1 MGCRFFRETQSP
13 SLLRQSENGNGCEWG
28 PAISIRSRFRVLK
41 TRFTATHL
49 EPEYDA
55 AVVPEVALVV
65 ISTSKRIAEARQHK
79 IKFRRPDRDGFAQ
92 RDVDSPANDEIPS
105 IVAWIPTPYA
115 DAWVHADIVLQILVK
130 IGVGSSEHRR
140 YERLEMLSAV
150 FQNRAYVIGK
160 EIAAGLDS
168 ATSRAWTIGDCGESK
183 GPGE

>member
-1 MGCRFFRETQSP
+1 M
-13 SLLRQSENGNGCEWG
+13 G
-28 PAISIRSRFRVLK
+28 PAIFHPQPLPRAENKIHFYS
-41 TRFTATHL
+41 HL
-49 EPEYDA
+49 EPENDA
-55 AVVPEVALVV
+55 AIVPEVALVV
-65 ISTSKRIAEARQHK
+65 ISTSKRIAEACQHK

-92 RDVDSPANDEIPS
+92 RDIDSPADDEIPS
-105 IVAWIPTPYA
+105 IVAWSPAPYA

-140 YERLEMLSAV
+140 YERLEMLRAV

-168 ATSRAWTIGDCGESK
+168 ATSRARTIGDCGESK

>member
-1 MGCRFFRETQSP
+1 MGPRHFHSQPLPRA
-13 SLLRQSENGNGCEWG
+13 ENTIYCC
-28 PAISIRSRFRVLK
+28 SK
-41 TRFTATHL
+41 L

-55 AVVPEVALVV
+55 AVVTEVALVV
-65 ISTSKRIAEARQHK
+65 VSTGKGIAEARQHK

-92 RDVDSPANDEIPS
+92 RDVDPPANDEIPS

-168 ATSRAWTIGDCGESK
+168 ATSRAGTIGDCGESK
-183 GPGE
+183 SPGE